1 MCKSKREGGGE
12 WFGSVWGYVDGVE
25 ERLGHLLRL
34 LILVILNHKTPPPSD
49 PPVSVSRD
57 QSKVGEKRSAAHYCV
72 LLLPCGLLAAAHG
85 QVCPCALDVTLP
97 TPRQH
102 RVPSAHDNRERVES
116 GWRGGLRRKSVSGVQ
131 MRASRQAREQLV
143 DKDQQQH
150 QQEHLQQEEDQKQEE
165 QEQAEE
171 GQGGGACLGLRF
183 GCMFFSCGTSRPAPP
198 TQPHTHQPPEIL

>member
-1 MCKSKREGGGE
+1 MSSCWLRESDSPNVRTYTPHHTNSSSKNLGYPSQAEPNPSQAEACMSKSKREGSGE

-34 LILVILNHKTPPPSD
+34 LILVILNHKNHHAQSD

-57 QSKVGEKRSAAHYCV
+57 QSKVGEQRSAAHYRV

-102 RVPSAHDNRERVES
+102 RVPSAHDNRERE
-116 GWRGGLRRKSVSGVQ
+116 
-131 MRASRQAREQLV
+131 
-143 DKDQQQH
+143 
-150 QQEHLQQEEDQKQEE
+150 
-165 QEQAEE
+165 
-171 GQGGGACLGLRF
+171 
-183 GCMFFSCGTSRPAPP
+183 
-198 TQPHTHQPPEIL
+198 